1 MERKSG
7 ILLPVSSLPSRYG
20 IGCFSRE
27 AYEFVDYL
35 VRAGQTYWQILPLG
49 QTGYGDSPYQSFST
63 FAGNPYFIDP
73 EKLIQLE
80 YISREEA
87 DAADCS
93 GDPARVSY
101 ADLYDRRHLLLA
113 KAYRNS
119 PFALQLKDRWKS
131 HDYDREREDF
141 NRFIQENIDWLQDY
155 ALYWAVKQEMGGIPF
170 IKWERGIRL
179 REPEAVAKW
188 TGRLSEH
195 IRFIQ
200 FQQYMFFSQWTE
212 LKKYANEKGIRII
225 GDLPIYVAFDSA
237 DAWSHPELFEFDED
251 GYPTVVAG
259 CPPDAFSETGQLW
272 GNPIYRWDY
281 HKETGYSWWMDRL
294 GHAFRLYDMV
304 RIDHFRG
311 FDEYYTITSG
321 SQTAIGGQWKPGPG
335 IDLFRVMKERLG
347 DRDIIA
353 EDLGYLTP
361 SVHRLL
367 EDSGYPG
374 MKVLQFA
381 FSGDPA
387 NLYLPHNHVENSVV
401 YTGTH
406 DNQTTA
412 GWYQSAPK
420 YERAFIHKYLGI
432 FGRDATPGDMI
443 RTALMSVAALA
454 VIPMQDYLELGNE
467 ARINTPSTMGSN
479 WQWRLVPGQLTDQL
493 ADRIRDLTELY
504 QRI

>member
-131 HDYDREREDF
+131 PDYDREREDF

-179 REPEAVAKW
+179 R
-188 TGRLSEH
+188 
-195 IRFIQ
+195 
-200 FQQYMFFSQWTE
+200 
-212 LKKYANEKGIRII
+212 
-225 GDLPIYVAFDSA
+225 FDS
-237 DAWSHPELFEFDED
+237 PE
-251 GYPTVVAG
+251 
-259 CPPDAFSETGQLW
+259 
-272 GNPIYRWDY
+272 
-281 HKETGYSWWMDRL
+281 
-294 GHAFRLYDMV
+294 
-304 RIDHFRG
+304 
-311 FDEYYTITSG
+311 
-321 SQTAIGGQWKPGPG
+321 PGPA
-335 IDLFRVMKERLG
+335 
-347 DRDIIA
+347 IIA
-353 EDLGYLTP
+353 GEGARLERVFENLIANALSFSPDQGIVAISLAREQDDVIVRVEDEGPGVPEEAREAIFRRFHSIRP
-361 SVHRLL
+361 S
-367 EDSGYPG
+367 EES
-374 MKVLQFA
+374 
-381 FSGDPA
+381 
-387 NLYLPHNHVENSVV
+387 
-401 YTGTH
+401 
-406 DNQTTA
+406 
-412 GWYQSAPK
+412 
-420 YERAFIHKYLGI
+420 
-432 FGRDATPGDMI
+432 FGRHSGLGLAI
-443 RTALMSVAALA
+443 ARTIV
-454 VIPMQDYLELGNE
+454 E
-467 ARINTPSTMGSN
+467 AHQGCIH
-479 WQWRLVPGQLTDQL
+479 
-493 ADRIRDLTELY
+493 A
-504 QRI
+504 